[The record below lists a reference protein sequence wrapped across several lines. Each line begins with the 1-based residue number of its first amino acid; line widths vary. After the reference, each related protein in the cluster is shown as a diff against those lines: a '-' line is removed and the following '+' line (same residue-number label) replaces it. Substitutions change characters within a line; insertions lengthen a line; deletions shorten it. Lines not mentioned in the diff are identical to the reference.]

1 MYTSELKGM
10 AVLDKNAKAVGK
22 VEDVQFSPDDGQIN
36 GIVVSLKKG
45 IFSKDQVDVPY
56 DEIAAIGDYIILKK
70 ELPKETKP
78 VKVDKDKD

>member
-22 VEDVQFSPDDGQIN
+22 VEDVQFSPEDGQIN

-78 VKVDKDKD
+78 VKVNKDED

>member
-22 VEDVQFSPDDGQIN
+22 VEDVQFSPDDGVIS
-36 GIVVSLKKG
+36 GVVVSLKKG
-45 IFSKDQVDVPY
+45 IFSKDEVDVPY
-56 DEIAAIGDYIILKK
+56 NEIAAIGDYIILKK

-78 VKVDKDKD
+78 VKVEKDDD